1 MLRCNRVAVSATTKS
16 CCEDQKPM
24 IPTALGYRFDYN
36 AGNSFTQSM
45 NGVTGMLMDSAHT
58 GLTRQQIQ
66 RF

>member
-1 MLRCNRVAVSATTKS
+1 
-16 CCEDQKPM
+16 M